1 MSVRE
6 DILARLAVVASGVSG
21 IVSGLRNSTANADT
35 QLPAIIVYDADE
47 VADERDPP
55 SRPTR
60 TPRRVS
66 MTPEILIKVVGVP
79 ESVGTTMNAILAEL
93 QTSVMADATL
103 IDLVKDGE
111 IRYMGCATQLAI
123 GRAMVGEMG
132 VSFSFIYIL

>member
-1 MSVRE
+1 MSTRE
-6 DILARLAVVASGVSG
+6 DILARLTIVASGVSG
-21 IVSGLRNSTANADT
+21 IATALRNSDATADT

-47 VADERDPP
+47 VADERDLA

-79 ESVGTTMNAILAEL
+79 ETVGTTMNSILAEL
-93 QTSVMADATL
+93 QTAVVTDATL
-103 IDLVKDGE
+103 IALVKDGE

-123 GRAMVGEMG
+123 GRAMIGDMG
-132 VSFSFIYIL
+132 VSFAFHYIL